1 MAEEPEQLGLSNR
14 DQAAQDKALDQLT
27 DRVCAVAV
35 ADANTARSY
44 FDSFADVA
52 QCRSGRGKGARCK
65 QSAHSHGRSISFTKS
80 RPRSSKAQ
88 VCKSAILVVCSLR
101 SSVADSVN
109 FFLCRDKKLAAIKVN
124 KEDVDIIAAEFEL
137 DTKTA
142 DRRLREH
149 SGNLVEALQSFL

>member
-27 DRVCAVAV
+27 DRVEEKEL
-35 ADANTARSY
+35 DANKVHTAMAGLLASQK
-44 FDSFADVA
+44 ADREA
-52 QCRSGRGKGARCK
+52 QR
-65 QSAHSHGRSISFTKS
+65 
-80 RPRSSKAQ
+80 
-88 VCKSAILVVCSLR
+88 L
-101 SSVADSVN
+101 
-109 FFLCRDKKLAAIKVN
+109 RDKKLAAIKVN
-124 KEDVDIIAAEFEL
+124 KEDVDTIAAEFEL